1 MPGPP
6 EKSAWSDTEQCC
18 SLTSR
23 SGDKMGRRRG
33 LRAKQEQRNREML
46 AQCEAGVTL
55 AEIGAEHGVSA
66 ERVRQIVRRL
76 GVPGTGPSAW
86 SPVNTATLRLLWR
99 KGLSA
104 SLIAEQL
111 GVSKNAV
118 TGRANRLD
126 LPSRRPRFRAKR
138 PVLRLSC
145 EICGSTFFARRS
157 AYACSDICR
166 QRVYRQRKRG
176 SGAVSPQ
183 ADSL

>member
-1 MPGPP
+1 MG
-6 EKSAWSDTEQCC
+6 
-18 SLTSR
+18 R
-23 SGDKMGRRRG
+23 GRRRYPW
-33 LRAKQEQRNREML
+33 AKQDQRNREML
-46 AQCEAGVTL
+46 AQREAGVTL
-55 AEIGAEHGVSA
+55 AAIGAEHGISA

-76 GVPGTGPSAW
+76 GVPGTPSLAW
-86 SPVNTATLRLLWR
+86 SATNTATLRRLWR

-111 GVSKNAV
+111 GVTKNAV

-126 LPSRRPRFRAKR
+126 LPSRRPRYRAKR

-145 EICGSTFFARRS
+145 EVCGSTFFARRS

-176 SGAVSPQ
+176 SGGVSPQ

>member
-1 MPGPP
+1 LGHGRSTMPGPP
-6 EKSAWSDTEQCC
+6 KKSAWSDTEHCC
-18 SLTSR
+18 SFTFQ

-33 LRAKQEQRNREML
+33 LWAKQEQRNREML

-86 SPVNTATLRLLWR
+86 SPTNTATLRRLWR

-111 GVSKNAV
+111 GVTRNAI
-118 TGRANRLD
+118 TSRANRLD
-126 LPSRRPRFRAKR
+126 LPSRRPINQEQMFDKEKGARCPQKVHRA
-138 PVLRLSC
+138 LRNATL
-145 EICGSTFFARRS
+145 
-157 AYACSDICR
+157 
-166 QRVYRQRKRG
+166 
-176 SGAVSPQ
+176 
-183 ADSL
+183 

>member
-1 MPGPP
+1 MHLTPGV
-6 EKSAWSDTEQCC
+6 
-18 SLTSR
+18 L
-23 SGDKMGRRRG
+23 MGRDV
-33 LRAKQEQRNREML
+33 ARNREML
-46 AQCEAGVTL
+46 AQREAGVTL
-55 AEIGAEHGVSA
+55 AAIGAAHGVSA
-66 ERVRQIVRRL
+66 ERVRQIVRSL
-76 GVPGTGPSAW
+76 GVAAVSQRW
-86 SPVNTATLRLLWR
+86 SQANTATLRRLWR

-111 GVSKNAV
+111 GVTKDAV

-166 QRVYRQRKRG
+166 QRAYRQRKLG
-176 SGAVSPQ
+176 SGGVSPQ